1 MKAIILAGGS
11 GTRLWP
17 LSRASH
23 PKQFLRL
30 NGNKSLLQQTVE
42 RTKEAIS
49 PEDIIVITNNDYKFH
64 VKADLSTEPA
74 IHILLEPASRN
85 TAPSIALGARY
96 CLEKLGC
103 DKDEIV
109 FVSPSDHVI
118 NPSDKF
124 IEYLKQAAEAAKDGY
139 IVTFGIKPLRAETG
153 YGYIKAGDRL
163 NVKDAGI
170 RIYGVEAFTEKPDA
184 ETAKRY
190 LEEGMYY
197 WNSGM
202 FVFSMGTIIEEF
214 GRYQPEIRKMLDL
227 SLNEMVS
234 NFKEMPNISI
244 DYAIAEKSESVVT
257 LPLDI
262 YWNDI
267 GSWDS
272 LYDVLDKDEDGNV
285 KHGDIVS
292 VDTKGSMIIGSKRLI
307 STIGLEDIV
316 IVETDDAIMIAKK
329 GETQKVK
336 EVVHKLKKDGRR
348 ECVDHV
354 TTYRPWGNYTIL
366 EEGPRYKIKR
376 LVVNS
381 NQKLSLQMH
390 YHRSEHWVVVRG
402 TARIIIGDNDKFIH
416 ENESAYVPK
425 STHHRLENQG
435 KVPLEIIEVQSGEYV
450 EEDDIVR
457 FDDVYGR

>member
-42 RTKEAIS
+42 RTKEVIS

-64 VKADLSTEPA
+64 VKSDLSTEPA
-74 IHILLEPASRN
+74 IHIVLEPASKN
-85 TAPSIALGARY
+85 TAPAIALGARY

-103 DKDEIV
+103 DKDEVV

-118 NPSDKF
+118 RPLAKF
-124 IEYLKQAAEAAKDGY
+124 IEYLKQAEEAAKDGY

-153 YGYIKAGDRL
+153 YGYIKAGDRIGG
-163 NVKDAGI
+163 KDDGI
-170 RIYGVEAFTEKPDA
+170 RIYKVGAFTEKPDA

-202 FVFSMGTIIEEF
+202 FIFSIGAIIEEF
-214 GRYQPEIRKMLDL
+214 GRYQPEIKKMLDL
-227 SLNEMVS
+227 SFNEIVS
-234 NFKEMPNISI
+234 NFKEMPDISI

-292 VDTKGSMIIGSKRLI
+292 VDTKRSMVIGSKRLI
-307 STIGLEDIV
+307 STIGLEGIV

-336 EVVHKLKKDGRR
+336 EVVHKLKQDGRR
-348 ECVDHV
+348 ECADHV

-376 LVVNS
+376 IVVNS

-402 TARIIIGDNDKFIH
+402 TARIIIGDNEKFIH

-425 STHHRLENQG
+425 STTHRLENQG

>member
-17 LSRASH
+17 LSRTSH

-42 RTKEAIS
+42 RTREAIS

-64 VKADLSTEPA
+64 VKSDLSTEPA
-74 IHILLEPASRN
+74 IHIVLEPASRN
-85 TAPSIALGARY
+85 TAPAIALGARY

-118 NPSDKF
+118 KPLDKF
-124 IEYLKQAAEAAKDGY
+124 KEYLKQAAEAAKDGY
-139 IVTFGIKPLRAETG
+139 IVTFGIKPLRVETG
-153 YGYIKAGDRL
+153 YGYIKTGYRVQGTGYRGHPTPYTL
-163 NVKDAGI
+163 HPVFN
-170 RIYGVEAFTEKPDA
+170 VEAFTEKPDT

-190 LEEGMYY
+190 LEEGSYY

-202 FVFSMGTIIEEF
+202 FVFSIGAIMEEF
-214 GRYQPEIRKMLDL
+214 GRYQPEIKKMLDL
-227 SLNEMVS
+227 SFNEIVS
-234 NFKEMPNISI
+234 SFSGMPDISI
-244 DYAIAEKSESVVT
+244 DYAIAEKSEKVVT

-272 LYDVLDKDEDGNV
+272 LYDVLDKDENGNV

-336 EVVHKLKKDGRR
+336 EVVHKLRKDGRR

-376 LVVNS
+376 IVVNS

-402 TARIIIGDNDKFIH
+402 TARIMIGDNEKFIH

-425 STHHRLENQG
+425 STPHRLENQG
-435 KVPLEIIEVQSGEYV
+435 KVPLEIIEVQSG
-450 EEDDIVR
+450 
-457 FDDVYGR
+457 